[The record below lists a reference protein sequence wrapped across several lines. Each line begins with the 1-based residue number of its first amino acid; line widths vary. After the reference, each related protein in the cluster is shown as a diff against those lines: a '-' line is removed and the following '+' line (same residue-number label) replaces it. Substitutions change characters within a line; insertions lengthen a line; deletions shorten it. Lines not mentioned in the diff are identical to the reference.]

1 MATKKGIREA
11 FAKFFEEPS
20 REALRELLKQH
31 VGESEF
37 LDFKEEWPKHSHL
50 AKHILGFAN
59 TGDAC
64 IVVGVKEGEDKSLT
78 PEGLSSITDKVD
90 IISGLKSFLPQN
102 LLDRV
107 EIMDLPFVDSEYPVL
122 RGKTFQVLLVSYD
135 VDHTP
140 ALALKEGDGLK
151 NTVVYVRRQGGVAEA
166 THEELQKLI
175 NKRIE
180 TRYSTSKEIDLKQ
193 HIEQLRIL
201 VGEQRRSPITRLLS
215 WMNPDSGEI
224 EDFLS
229 RTIELK
235 KMIIQTT
242 IGATPEIVRA
252 FNLLNP
258 PQRRSAQVAKPST
271 VTTTAK
277 KIVEG

>member
-1 MATKKGIREA
+1 MASKKGIKEA
-11 FAKFFEEPS
+11 FARFFEQPS

-64 IVVGVKEGEDKSLT
+64 MVVGVKEEDDKTLA
-78 PEGLSSITDKVD
+78 PAGLPNITDKVD
-90 IISGLKSFLPQN
+90 IMGGLKSYLPQN
-102 LLDRV
+102 LLDRIDV
-107 EIMDLPFVDSEYPVL
+107 LDFPFVESEYPVL
-122 RGKTFQVLLVSYD
+122 RGKLFQVLLITYD

-140 ALALKEGDGLK
+140 TLALKEGDGLK
-151 NTVVYVRRQGGVAEA
+151 NTVAYVRRQGGVAEA
-166 THEELQKLI
+166 THDELQKLI

-193 HIEQLRIL
+193 HVEQLRIL
-201 VGEQRRSPITRLLS
+201 MGELRRSPLNRMLS
-215 WMNPDSGEI
+215 WMHSDGGEMD
-224 EDFLS
+224 EFL
-229 RTIELK
+229 TQTVELK

-242 IGATPEIVRA
+242 IGATPELIRA
-252 FNLLNP
+252 FNMLNP
-258 PQRRSAQVAKPST
+258 PRTRVARAVTPSKS
-271 VTTTAK
+271 VT
-277 KIVEG
+277 